1 MKKILLLA
9 SLVLPLFM
17 ADGCKKEKAEVHVKS
32 IIVEPS
38 ELELSVGENQLLT
51 VTVLPKNASDKT
63 VVWSSSD
70 SQVAKVEQDG
80 TVTAR
85 MAGAAVI
92 KATSRGGGIVGSCS
106 LTVKEPYRPV
116 VSISL
121 DKETL
126 PLKVGGNFTL
136 TATTDPENATDPS
149 VTWASDNTDVAM
161 VDAKGKVVGVAPGT
175 TKVTATS
182 VDNPNATAVC
192 NVEVTSDIVSVT
204 GIGIDKTEGTVE
216 VGKTLQIT
224 ATVSPANATDQ
235 RVRWTSSDEKVA
247 TVGNA
252 GLVTGVAPGT
262 AEITAS
268 TQDGGFSQKCIITV
282 IHNKV
287 TAIEIENAS
296 ASPIKVEYGSSLT
309 LKAIITPPDASNKA
323 LVWKSSNT
331 NIAFV
336 SSTDAAALSATISF
350 SGSKTGDVTIDV
362 SSSQTPETSASQVF
376 SVWANPTAISLP
388 ATAMTDI
395 GGTVSP
401 SVTFTPSYASETG
414 LTWSSSNTKVAT
426 VDAEGKVTGVA
437 QGTATIT
444 AKSTAV
450 NGLQASC
457 KVTVLGE
464 NKVSVNGAAAVTY
477 ATGALASVL
486 SAAGTVTSLSWE
498 SGLIAG
504 DDINAISEHRSTIE
518 SLDLANVAF
527 KVGDTYKNTS
537 QECTIAENAL
547 PDYFCF
553 NFPKLQ
559 AIVLPHVETIGQS
572 AFNQCRQLSTVT
584 VQSEVK
590 KVMGYAFM
598 YCNSLVSLDLSN
610 ITEINGPYTF
620 NTMGLEGVVDL
631 SSLEI
636 ISGDSVFGYSKKIT
650 KIILGKNLKSV
661 GFNTFSECT
670 ALTSIEIPAENPYLS
685 FQSGAII
692 DKDGRKL
699 HCSAPALITG
709 TYTVPVVKI
718 IAQHAF
724 DGVPATAF
732 VIPEGIETLEG
743 RYNFGHIQATEIT
756 LPSTVKSVGAY
767 AFAYSNNLKSITVK
781 AETPPACGKSIFT
794 NCGAMESVFVP
805 AESVDAYKK
814 ADGWKGYASMI
825 KAIQ

>member
-1 MKKILLLA
+1 MFLPIL
-9 SLVLPLFM
+9 F

-32 IIVEPS
+32 VAVEPS
-38 ELELSVGENQLLT
+38 ELELTVGENQPLAA
-51 VTVLPKNASDKT
+51 VVSPKDASDGS

-70 SQVAKVEQDG
+70 SQVAKVDQDG
-80 TVTAR
+80 TVTGR
-85 MAGAAVI
+85 MAGT
-92 KATSRGGGIVGSCS
+92 ATITATANDGGVEGSC
-106 LTVKEPYRPV
+106 LVTVKEPYRPV
-116 VSISL
+116 VSIAL

-136 TATTDPENATDPS
+136 TVSANPENASDPS
-149 VTWASDNTDVAM
+149 VTWESDDTDVAM

-175 TKVTATS
+175 AKVTATS
-182 VDNPNATAVC
+182 VDNPQAKAVC
-192 NVEVTSDIVSVT
+192 EVEVTSDIVSVT
-204 GIGIDKTEGTVE
+204 SLEIDVLAGTVE
-216 VGKTLQIT
+216 VGKTLQVT

-247 TVGNA
+247 AVGNA

-268 TQDGGFSQKCIITV
+268 TQDGGFSRKCVVTV

-287 TAIEIENAS
+287 TAIEIEKAS
-296 ASPIKVEYGSSLT
+296 ASTVKIEHGNTVT

-323 LVWKSSNT
+323 LVWESGDT
-331 NIAFV
+331 DIARIQ
-336 SSTDAAALSATISF
+336 STDAASLSAVIAF
-350 SGSKTGDVTIDV
+350 NGSKCGAVTITVYSDETPQTKT
-362 SSSQTPETSASQVF
+362 SQSYE
-376 SVWANPTAISLP
+376 VWANPAEVSL
-388 ATAMTDI
+388 TSSLVLDI
-395 GGTVSP
+395 GGTATPTVS
-401 SVTFTPSYASETG
+401 FTPSYTTERG
-414 LTWSSSNTKVAT
+414 LVWTSSNDKVAK
-426 VDAEGKVTGVA
+426 VDDKGTVTGVA

-498 SGLIAG
+498 GGLIAG
-504 DDINAISEHRSTIE
+504 DDINAISEHRNTIE

-527 KVGDTYKNTS
+527 KVGDKYKNAS

-547 PDYFCF
+547 PDYFCYGF
-553 NFPKLQ
+553 SSLKTV
-559 AIVLPHVETIGQS
+559 VLPHVETIGMS
-572 AFNQCRQLSTVT
+572 AFYQCRQLSSVT
-584 VQSEVK
+584 MQGEVK

-598 YCNSLVSLDLSN
+598 YCNSLSSLDLSN
-610 ITEINGPYTF
+610 ITEINGLYAF
-620 NTMGLEGVVDL
+620 NTTGLEGVVNL
-631 SSLEI
+631 SSLEK

-650 KIILGKNLKSV
+650 KIVFGKNLKSV

-670 ALTSIEIPAENPYLS
+670 ALTSIEIPAENPYLT
-685 FQSGAII
+685 FQNGAII
-692 DKDGRKL
+692 DKDGLKL
-699 HCSAPALITG
+699 HCSVPALITG
-709 TYTVPVVKI
+709 TYTVPLVKI

-732 VIPEGIETLEG
+732 VIPEGIEILEG

-767 AFAYSNNLKSITVK
+767 AFGYSDNLKSITVK
-781 AETPPACGKSIFT
+781 AVTPPSCGAKIIN
-794 NCGAMESVFVP
+794 NCYAMESIFVP

-814 ADGWKGYASMI
+814 ADGWNVYASMI
-825 KAIQ
+825 KAMQ

>member
-1 MKKILLLA
+1 
-9 SLVLPLFM
+9 
-17 ADGCKKEKAEVHVKS
+17 
-32 IIVEPS
+32 
-38 ELELSVGENQLLT
+38 
-51 VTVLPKNASDKT
+51 
-63 VVWSSSD
+63 
-70 SQVAKVEQDG
+70 
-80 TVTAR
+80 
-85 MAGAAVI
+85 
-92 KATSRGGGIVGSCS
+92 
-106 LTVKEPYRPV
+106 
-116 VSISL
+116 
-121 DKETL
+121 
-126 PLKVGGNFTL
+126 
-136 TATTDPENATDPS
+136 
-149 VTWASDNTDVAM
+149 M

-182 VDNPNATAVC
+182 VDNPKATAVC

-204 GIGIDKTEGTVE
+204 GISIDRTEGTVE

-323 LVWKSSNT
+323 LVWESSNT
-331 NIAFV
+331 YIASV
-336 SSTDAAALSATISF
+336 ASTDAAALSATISF

-376 SVWANPTAISLP
+376 TVWANPTAISLP

-414 LTWSSSNTKVAT
+414 LTWGSSNTKVAT

-457 KVTVLGE
+457 KVTVLGD

-504 DDINAISEHRSTIE
+504 DDINAISEHRSTIQT
-518 SLDLANVAF
+518 LDLSNVAF
-527 KVGDTYKNTS
+527 RVGDTYKNTS

-547 PDYFCF
+547 PDYFCYGF
-553 NFPKLQ
+553 SSLKT
-559 AIVLPHVETIGQS
+559 IILPHVGTIGRS

-598 YCNSLVSLDLSN
+598 YCNSLSSLDLSN

-650 KIILGKNLKSV
+650 KIVFGKNLKSV

-692 DKDGRKL
+692 DKDGLKL
-699 HCSAPALITG
+699 HCSTPALITG
-709 TYTVPVVKI
+709 TYTVPLVKI

-781 AETPPACGKSIFT
+781 AVTPPACGKSIFT